1 MALETGDIALRL
13 MPLLRE
19 AFPDADAQAFGP
31 GTAADDV
38 VGWDSMAHVGL
49 MAAVEDEFHVQFEPE
64 EITSFA
70 NVGELVALIAR
81 KAGDG

>member
-1 MALETGDIALRL
+1 M
-13 MPLLRE
+13 
-19 AFPDADAQAFGP
+19 
-31 GTAADDV
+31 

-49 MAAVEDEFHVQFEPE
+49 MAAVEDEFHVRFEPE

-81 KAGDG
+81 KAGDA